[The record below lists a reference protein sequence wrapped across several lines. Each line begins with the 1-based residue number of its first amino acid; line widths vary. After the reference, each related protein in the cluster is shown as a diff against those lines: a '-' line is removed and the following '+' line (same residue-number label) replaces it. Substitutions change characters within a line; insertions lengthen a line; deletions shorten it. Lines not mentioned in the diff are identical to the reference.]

1 MLPAQGELVF
11 IAYVE
16 LALNQQLR
24 RMGTDRHIAD
34 LIGLD
39 RLHRSRAELLDGR
52 LIGTAHHIGVVLVSA
67 IEDLQ
72 RDFVVAVGLALD
84 LE

>member
-1 MLPAQGELVF
+1 MLPAQGKLVF
-11 IAYVE
+11 IAHVQ
-16 LALNQQLR
+16 LALYQQLR
-24 RMGTDRHIAD
+24 SMRAD
-34 LIGLD
+34 HYITNLIGLD

-52 LIGTAHHIGVVLVSA
+52 LIGAAHHIGVVLVSA